1 MSNGNVGWV
10 WGGALVA
17 VVVIGAG
24 LGFYM
29 SGSSKKDTGS
39 STSSTSAATGLPADA
54 TSSSVATAPTN
65 ASLEAVNFT
74 RKGAPHILIEE
85 ISPDQTSDKTKT
97 DDASSQSN
105 TTAQPSPDSSDS
117 TAPKDNNAAP
127 APVNTTDQPQP
138 ASTSS
143 TDTPP
148 IDPNAGNTQGNSAVP
163 ATAPA
168 PKPGVYRV
176 VVSTLFS
183 SMKNARIFAS
193 SLRRRGFM
201 AAAQSSSSGSSYQV
215 QVGAYRSKAS
225 AESTVSQLQ
234 QSGYPAYISQ

>member
-1 MSNGNVGWV
+1 V
-10 WGGALVA
+10 LA

-29 SGSSKKDTGS
+29 SGPSKKDAAST
-39 STSSTSAATGLPADA
+39 TSSTGSAAGLPVDA
-54 TSSSVATAPTN
+54 TSSSAATSSTN

-85 ISPDQTSDKTKT
+85 IPPDQTSDKTKT
-97 DDASSQSN
+97 DDKSSQSDAD
-105 TTAQPSPDSSDS
+105 AQPSPDSSES
-117 TAPKDNNAAP
+117 NAPKDNSAAP
-127 APVNTTDQPQP
+127 ATATSTDQPQP
-138 ASTSS
+138 ASSASANTV
-143 TDTPP
+143 PV
-148 IDPNAGNTQGNSAVP
+148 DPNANTAPATPP
-163 ATAPA
+163 ATATDA
-168 PKPGVYRV
+168 GSKPGVYRV

-201 AAAQSSSSGSSYQV
+201 AVAQSSTSGSSYQV